1 MNNQTTLKHD
11 HDFSSDTQQQEKR
24 VTYVFWLTT
33 LMMVVEIFAGTY
45 LGSMALLADG
55 WHMGTHSAAFALT
68 LFAYHYAKK
77 HAKNPK
83 YSFGVGKVS
92 FLGGFA
98 SAIALGVVALIMI
111 VESILRL
118 IEPQSIQYN
127 EAIAVA
133 IVGLSVNIISAFL
146 LGHNHHHDHDHDHEH
161 EHEHEHHHHIDHN
174 LRAAYL
180 HVLADALTSVLAII
194 ALIAGKW
201 FGWVWMDAV
210 MGIVGAIVILKW
222 AYGLIQETSGPLL
235 DENCSNKE
243 LEKISTILKNNYEV
257 EITDFHLWKISPRH
271 RAGIIGLASSEPKA
285 IDEYKNCLL
294 NNGVNISHLS
304 MEVTQLGET

>member
-1 MNNQTTLKHD
+1 MNNSPSLEHS
-11 HDFSSDTQQQEKR
+11 HDFSSDTQHQAKR

-33 LMMVVEIFAGTY
+33 LMMVVEIVAGTW

-118 IEPQSIQYN
+118 IEPQNIQFN

-133 IVGLSVNIISAFL
+133 VVGLTVNIISAFL
-146 LGHNHHHDHDHDHEH
+146 LRHDHHHHHHGHDHDH
-161 EHEHEHHHHIDHN
+161 HHADHN
-174 LRAAYL
+174 LKAAYL

-194 ALIAGKW
+194 ALFAGKW
-201 FGWVWMDAV
+201 FGWIWMDAV
-210 MGIVGAIVILKW
+210 MGIVGAMVILKW
-222 AYGLIQETSGPLL
+222 AFGLIQETSGPLL
-235 DENCSNKE
+235 DENHSDKE
-243 LEKISTILKNNYEV
+243 LEKINSVLQNNFELQ
-257 EITDFHLWKISPRH
+257 ITDLHLWKISPMH
-271 RAGIIGLASSEPKA
+271 RAGIVSIATSEPKP
-285 IDEYKNCLL
+285 ITEYKSCLQE
-294 NNGVNISHLS
+294 NGVEISHLS
-304 MEVTQLGET
+304 MEIYVLK